1 MRPAGPWEAFVAEHF
16 PAYLL
21 PNAARRALSVEA
33 AARFLERTTG
43 DRGRLFLLRAASAI
57 AARESELCELAQ
69 EELPRI
75 ARALPPRIEAPLR
88 LWEGPARGRIDV
100 PATVKQRLLGR
111 ALHTATRAPE
121 RRLDRP
127 ENILVKAAAK
137 RLLEVLSALRA
148 SGALAEGG
156 GWGEGFG
163 ASAEAIHRAL
173 TTTPLVEVPDAPVTL
188 FHEQAALGARGRG
201 YALAASLHRA
211 LREGLDED
219 RPDAIARAVAAG
231 ALLPLDAAVRFEL
244 AVVIR
249 LIQAISE
256 RVLELSPPER
266 WTLHRTV
273 LLPDRPDIAHFERND
288 GAHVR
293 IFYNQSVLG
302 PGPFDACVRHY
313 LGRDARLR
321 PDVTILIEPK
331 GAGPR
336 AAVVEAKLSSDPDYI
351 AQGYRQALVYHHEYA
366 SRLAGWPKAI
376 LVASSHVPGAP
387 RREDDVIAVSW
398 DRWVPDVVLDGLL
411 DGLA

>member
-1 MRPAGPWEAFVAEHF
+1 MSPAGPWEAFFAEHF

-21 PNAARRALSVEA
+21 PSAARRALSQDA

-43 DRGRLFLLRAASAI
+43 DPGRLFLLRAASAL
-57 AARESELCELAQ
+57 AAREGELCELAR

-75 ARALPPRIEAPLR
+75 ARSLPPRIEAPQT

-100 PATVKQRLLGR
+100 PATVKQRLLGK
-111 ALHTATRAPE
+111 ATHVVTRAPE

-127 ENILVKAAAK
+127 ENILVKAVAR
-137 RLLEVLSALRA
+137 RLLEVLSALHA

-163 ASAEAIHRAL
+163 ASAEAIRRAL
-173 TTTPLVEVPDAPVTL
+173 TTTALRDVPDEPVTL

-201 YALAASLHRA
+201 FALAAALHRA

-219 RPDAIARAVAAG
+219 HPDAIARAVAAG
-231 ALLPLDAAVRFEL
+231 ALLPLDGAVRFEL

-256 RVLELSPPER
+256 RVLQPPLPLR
-266 WTLHRTV
+266 WTLHRAV
-273 LLPDRPDIAHFERND
+273 ILPDRSDIAHFERND
-288 GAHVR
+288 GAHIK

-321 PDVTILIEPK
+321 PDITIVIESPRCR
-331 GAGPR
+331 PR
-336 AAVVEAKLSSDPDYI
+336 AALVEAKLSSDPDYI
-351 AQGYRQALVYHHEYA
+351 AQGYRQALVYHHAYA
-366 SRLAGWPKAI
+366 ARLAGWPKAI
-376 LVASSHVPGAP
+376 LVASSPIPGAP

-398 DRWVPDVVLDGLL
+398 DRWVPDAVLDGLL